1 MFVWNRTKKERNP
14 ETGRKVS
21 RPRPPSE
28 WQTVLVPEWR
38 IVSDQLWEAVH
49 SRAKLMRERFGSSGR
64 SQIRSAA
71 WSKYLFSGLLV
82 CGECGSRITI
92 VAGNGKRAFAKYGC
106 PNHRYRGTCDN
117 RLLIRLDR
125 LEAQLLAGLEARVLC
140 PAAVEYVVRRLQDA
154 IESSRSSATKN
165 VDSRS
170 SELGPLHREKTD
182 LNLQAQ
188 RIADAIAAAGH
199 SPVLLRR
206 LSQIEGMLVDVD
218 RKIAASQSPKLELTP
233 TEIRGFVT
241 RKLLNLR
248 ELLRENVSRAKREL
262 LEHVKEI
269 VLTPV

>member
-1 MFVWNRTKKERNP
+1 MSEL
-14 ETGRKVS
+14 RKF
-21 RPRPPSE
+21 
-28 WQTVLVPEWR
+28 L
-38 IVSDQLWEAVH
+38 LNC
-49 SRAKLMRERFGSSGR
+49 
-64 SQIRSAA
+64 
-71 WSKYLFSGLLV
+71 YLFARRF
-82 CGECGSRITI
+82 ERRRR
-92 VAGNGKRAFAKYGC
+92 RAVD
-106 PNHRYRGTCDN
+106 HRYRGTCDN

-154 IESSRSSATKN
+154 IESSRSSAIKN

-170 SELGPLHREKTD
+170 SALGPLNRETSD
-182 LNLQAQ
+182 LNLQVQ

-199 SPVLLRR
+199 SPFLLQR

-218 RKIAASQSPKLELTP
+218 RKIAASQPPKLELTP

-248 ELLRENVSRAKREL
+248 ALLRENVSRTKREL

-269 VLTPV
+269 VPTPVQNKTAYAVSGNWEFLPTGDNVMSDPRHR